1 MKRIVAFIMVTTF
14 LVIACHVQNANGQVS
29 GTNAAYSQETAGG
42 QTTEGSENSQADTVE
57 TADSQKVQEPDRG
70 FTAKIG
76 KKIGPMLSEKIDT
89 AKQSVYT
96 DLYPELATW
105 PTKGDDGSCYY
116 FRKKGEGKNEKLVFY
131 KNNGIKVCETTIEKS
146 IKEKYYIDAFVKY
159 GSRFFLVFNYI
170 DWDDH
175 DNDDLVLTTIDMETG
190 KWGEAIDVPNNY
202 DWMMVYEDCFYCKG
216 TNGSITRY
224 DLSGEKL
231 KLNNMAPDGFRQHIQ
246 CIVDGKIYYIVK
258 PFGSGKVT
266 RIMRSNLD
274 GSGKETLFKY
284 SKWSEEF
291 IPGSLQIDGDYM
303 YLAGEFGKLHCLAR
317 IPLYGGKIKKVA
329 EIADYN
335 EDWFALSDDS
345 IFLYKR
351 KGHYIY
357 KVNKNLR
364 GKAKTVTKV
373 YYPKSYEGMAAPHYY
388 ADGHLMMQG
397 YNKKEHKII
406 DELLHDEVF
415 DCWTFAD
422 VTENYADDYYWVS
435 EDGEVED
442 VIKGSGLKKG
452 WKEEYKKYP

>member
-14 LVIACHVQNANGQVS
+14 LVTACHVQNANGQVS

-57 TADSQKVQEPDRG
+57 TADSQIEEPDRG
-70 FTAKIG
+70 FKAKIG
-76 KKIGPMLSEKIDT
+76 KKIGSMLSEKIDT
-89 AKQSVYT
+89 AKQSVYA
-96 DLYPELATW
+96 DLDPELSTW

-159 GSRFFLVFNYI
+159 GNRFFLALDYIFYEHDDYDDANY
-170 DWDDH
+170 DA
-175 DNDDLVLTTIDMETG
+175 NDDVLILATIDMESG
-190 KWGEAIDVPNNY
+190 KWGEAIKVSRGWYED
-202 DWMMVYEDCFYCKG
+202 MMVYEDCFYLKDRRDG
-216 TNGSITRY
+216 ITRY
-224 DLSGEKL
+224 DLSGERLEL
-231 KLNNMAPDGFRQHIQ
+231 KNVASDDSRQHIQ
-246 CIVDGKIYYIVK
+246 CIVDGKIYYIVTT
-258 PFGSGKVT
+258 PFGKFD
-266 RIMRSNLD
+266 RIVRTNLD

-284 SKWSEEF
+284 KYSVSTV
-291 IPGSLQIDGDYM
+291 PGSLQIDGDYM
-303 YLAGEFGKLHCLAR
+303 YLTGKFGKVDCLAR

-373 YYPKSYEGMAAPHYY
+373 YYPKSYEGLAAPHCY

-397 YNKKEHKII
+397 YNRKEHKSVDYDLHHIEI
-406 DELLHDEVF
+406 DSDLYALIK
-415 DCWTFAD
+415 
-422 VTENYADDYYWVS
+422 ENYADDYYWVS

-442 VIKGSGLKKG
+442 VIKGSGLKR
-452 WKEEYKKYP
+452 WT

>member
-1 MKRIVAFIMVTTF
+1 MKRIVVFAMVTTF
-14 LVIACHVQNANGQVS
+14 LVTACNVQNANGQVS

-89 AKQSVYT
+89 SKQSVYT
-96 DLYPELATW
+96 YLYPELDSWA
-105 PTKGDDGSCYY
+105 TKGDDGSCYY
-116 FRKKGEGKNEKLVFY
+116 FRNEGKGKNEKLVFY

-146 IKEKYYIDAFVKY
+146 IKEKYYIRAFVKY
-159 GSRFFLVFNYI
+159 GSRFFLAFNYI

-175 DNDDLVLTTIDMETG
+175 DNDDAILATIDMESG
-190 KWGEAIDVPNNY
+190 KWGEAIKVPDGY
-202 DWMMVYEDCFYCKG
+202 YYMMVYEDCVYFKDVRDG
-216 TNGSITRY
+216 ITKY
-224 DLSGEKL
+224 DLSGERLKL
-231 KLNNMAPDGFRQHIQ
+231 KNVVPENVSSIVYTQHIQ
-246 CIVDGKIYYIVK
+246 CIVDGKIYYIVTT
-258 PFGSGKVT
+258 PSGKFD
-266 RIMRSNLD
+266 RIVRTNLD

-284 SKWSEEF
+284 KGAVYTV
-291 IPGSLQIDGDYM
+291 PGNLQIDGDYM
-303 YLAGEFGKLHCLAR
+303 YLAGEFGKVDCLAR
-317 IPLYGGKIKKVA
+317 IPLYGGKIQKVA
-329 EIADYN
+329 EIADYHEN
-335 EDWFALSDDS
+335 RFALSDDS

-373 YYPKSYEGMAAPHYY
+373 HYPKSYEAQAAPYYY

-397 YNKKEHKII
+397 YNKKEHKIVNN
-406 DELLHDEVF
+406 LLHNIVV
-415 DCWTFAD
+415 DCWTYAD
-422 VTENYADDYYWVS
+422 VKENYADDYYWVN

-452 WKEEYKKYP
+452 WK